1 MNYINLLKEIDAL
14 KEKNNKIYK
23 QNYIMFIP
31 LSYKT
36 IKENEYDEKMVQ
48 YDIDIENVIEEFCY
62 KEKKTIFFINKFL
75 EVFKQIII
83 LDKKLFSEKIFVF
96 HQISIIKN

>member
-1 MNYINLLKEIDAL
+1 MTKLNYINLLKEIDAL

-31 LSYKT
+31 LYYKT

-48 YDIDIENVIEEFCY
+48 YDIENVIEEFCY
-62 KEKKTIFFINKFL
+62 KEKKTIFFINKLPPF
-75 EVFKQIII
+75 FH
-83 LDKKLFSEKIFVF
+83 DFAALF
-96 HQISIIKN
+96 

>member
-1 MNYINLLKEIDAL
+1 MIKLNYSNLLKEIDTL

-36 IKENEYDEKMVQ
+36 VKENGYEEKIVQ
-48 YDIDIENVIEEFCY
+48 YDI
-62 KEKKTIFFINKFL
+62 EKL
-75 EVFKQIII
+75 
-83 LDKKLFSEKIFVF
+83 
-96 HQISIIKN
+96 